1 MTVYRVHPLE
11 EFVNACVGSALGALG
26 AAIYGGLSQSDVT
39 VITIFGVNVVIFA
52 FHMFAFQLRHSHIW
66 LSYGPVMSRLFIS
79 PAQHQIHHSLDPKH
93 WSRNYG
99 LIFAVWDGVF
109 GSLYVPR
116 SREILRLGVPT
127 DPGDFSSVTK
137 LYFLPFA
144 KAARAIVHTF
154 VARTSSI
161 PEVLDK

>member
-1 MTVYRVHPLE
+1 LVGHPSGEGLAPVTVCRVHPVE
-11 EFVNACVGSALGALG
+11 EFFNASIGTTLRSVG
-26 AAIYGGLSQSDVT
+26 AAIYAARSLSDVT

-66 LSYGPVMSRLFIS
+66 LSYGPIISRLLIS

-93 WSRNYG
+93 WNKNYG
-99 LIFAVWDGVF
+99 FIFAVWDGLF

-116 SREILRLGVPT
+116 SREILRLGVPA

-137 LYFLPFA
+137 LYLLPFA
-144 KAARAIVHTF
+144 KAAR
-154 VARTSSI
+154 
-161 PEVLDK
+161 